1 MGFHTGYLPPKV
13 LRLPKEQL
21 DGACL
26 DRRFPDDFFVDLI
39 FETCDATMASK
50 HLVEKS
56 GDDPDITTDSSTQT
70 KNEAVNRRLRG
81 TVTNSASANNSPD
94 VAVSAY
100 AYDSM
105 LHRDSRFWDVIMKRR
120 EDHLNKADFDQS
132 TILRGPTIGRRR
144 DFANEESDNETSEE
158 GDDISTRTKAQNDP
172 SLAFSIDSSIDNTS
186 AFMDFFVPPKPTT
199 QSTASPPKRDELME
213 ALMALDDEQPLSP
226 NASNR
231 TLSSVHQQDDNEVE
245 EIVFDS
251 NDSQP
256 LLQNVLGEEDVSTT
270 QINSETTYHEV
281 PSNDNGDDDDFVKT
295 EDGEILDFDEELED
309 LENFLTKSGK

>member
-1 MGFHTGYLPPKV
+1 MG
-13 LRLPKEQL
+13 
-21 DGACL
+21 
-26 DRRFPDDFFVDLI
+26 
-39 FETCDATMASK
+39 
-50 HLVEKS
+50 
-56 GDDPDITTDSSTQT
+56 
-70 KNEAVNRRLRG
+70 
-81 TVTNSASANNSPD
+81 
-94 VAVSAY
+94 
-100 AYDSM
+100 
-105 LHRDSRFWDVIMKRR
+105 
-120 EDHLNKADFDQS
+120 
-132 TILRGPTIGRRR
+132 R

-270 QINSETTYHEV
+270 QI
-281 PSNDNGDDDDFVKT
+281 
-295 EDGEILDFDEELED
+295 
-309 LENFLTKSGK
+309 